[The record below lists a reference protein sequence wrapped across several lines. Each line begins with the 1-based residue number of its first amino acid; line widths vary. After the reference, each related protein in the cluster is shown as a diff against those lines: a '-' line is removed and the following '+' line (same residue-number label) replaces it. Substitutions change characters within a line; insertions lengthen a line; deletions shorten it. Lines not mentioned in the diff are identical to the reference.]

1 MKIHKR
7 LHDVPGRP
15 VISSCS
21 FYTENTSSFLDHHL
35 QPLAQRVKSYI
46 KDTNHFL
53 NKIKKIGKLPEG
65 AILCTVDVVD
75 LYPNISHGKGLASL
89 YKFLETR
96 ENKQISSDTLAELA
110 EIVLKNNIFEFDE
123 KTFKQKRGTA
133 IGTKFA
139 PPSAILY
146 MADLKEKLLEIFEKK
161 NNDLVE
167 VHR

>member
-1 MKIHKR
+1 M
-7 LHDVPGRP
+7 
-15 VISSCS
+15 
-21 FYTENTSSFLDHHL
+21 
-35 QPLAQRVKSYI
+35 QPLGQRVKSYI

-65 AILCTVDVVD
+65 AILCTMDVVG
-75 LYPNISHGKGLASL
+75 LYPNIPHGEGLASL

-139 PPSAILY
+139 PPYAILF
-146 MADLKEKLLEIFEKK
+146 MADLEEKLLGIFEK
-161 NNDLVE
+161 NTNYLVE